1 MKGSSPATPGGSEN
15 FTPKFDAQGLLTAV
29 AVDAVSGEVLMT
41 AFMNAEALEATRASK
56 KATFFSRSRQKLWV
70 KGETSG
76 NFLAV
81 EEILVDCDQDC
92 LVLRVRLPAEGAAC
106 HTGERSCFY
115 RRLPMSGPAKL
126 ERRSIK
132 A

>member
-1 MKGSSPATPGGSEN
+1 MKGSSPATPGGLEN

-29 AVDAVSGEVLMT
+29 AVDADSGEVLMT
-41 AFMNAEALEATRASK
+41 AFMNAEALEATRTSK

-70 KGETSG
+70 KGESSG

-92 LVLRVRLPAEGAAC
+92 LVLRVRLPAQGSAC

-115 RRLPMSGPAKL
+115 RRLPMNGPAKL

>member
-1 MKGSSPATPGGSEN
+1 MKGSPPATPGGPEN
-15 FTPKFDAQGLLTAV
+15 FSPKFDAQGLLTAV
-29 AVDAVSGEVLMT
+29 AVDADSGEVLMT
-41 AFMNAEALEATRASK
+41 AFMNAEALEATRNSK
-56 KATFFSRSRQKLWV
+56 RATFFSRSRQRLWV
-70 KGETSG
+70 KGESSG

-81 EEILVDCDQDC
+81 EEIWVDCDQDC
-92 LVLRVRLPAEGAAC
+92 LVLRVRLPDGGAAC

-115 RRLPMSGPAKL
+115 RRLPMSGTAKL

>member
-1 MKGSSPATPGGSEN
+1 MKGSSPARPGGLEN
-15 FTPKFDAQGLLTAV
+15 FAPKFDAQGLLTAV
-29 AVDAVSGEVLMT
+29 AVDADSGEVLMT
-41 AFMNAEALEATRASK
+41 AFMNAEALEATRTSK
-56 KATFFSRSRQKLWV
+56 KATFFSRSRQRLWV
-70 KGETSG
+70 KGESSG

-92 LVLRVRLPAEGAAC
+92 LVLRVRLPARGSAC

>member
-1 MKGSSPATPGGSEN
+1 MKESSPATPGGLEN

-29 AVDAVSGEVLMT
+29 AVDADSGEVLMT
-41 AFMNAEALEATRASK
+41 AFMNAEALEATRTSK

-70 KGETSG
+70 KGESSG

-92 LVLRVRLPAEGAAC
+92 LVLRVRLPAQGSAC

-115 RRLPMSGPAKL
+115 RRLPMNGPAKL
-126 ERRSIK
+126 ERRLIK

>member
-1 MKGSSPATPGGSEN
+1 MKGSSPATPGGLEN

-29 AVDAVSGEVLMT
+29 AVDADSGEVLMT
-41 AFMNAEALEATRASK
+41 AFMNAEALEATRTSK

-70 KGETSG
+70 KGESSG

-92 LVLRVRLPAEGAAC
+92 LVLRVRLPAQGSAC

-115 RRLPMSGPAKL
+115 RRLPMNGPAKL
-126 ERRSIK
+126 ERRLIK

>member
-1 MKGSSPATPGGSEN
+1 MKGSSPATPGGLEN

-29 AVDAVSGEVLMT
+29 AVDADSGEVLMT
-41 AFMNAEALEATRASK
+41 AFMNAEALEATRTSK

-70 KGETSG
+70 KGESSG

-92 LVLRVRLPAEGAAC
+92 LVLRVRLPAQGSAC

-115 RRLPMSGPAKL
+115 WRLPMNGPAKL
-126 ERRSIK
+126 ERRLIK